1 MTKLVLAMIA
11 VVTVACGGDKE
22 DPYSPFD
29 NDHWLNS
36 ESCSALERSE
46 VAELWSE
53 IADLDRS
60 EREKAA
66 NDAFQVYADLP
77 TGLALDRYD
86 YYFNVA
92 SCLYWLNENAD

>member
-1 MTKLVLAMIA
+1 MIKLVLAMIA
-11 VVTVACGGDKE
+11 VVTVACGGDKK

-36 ESCSALERSE
+36 QGCSALERWE

-53 IADLDRS
+53 IADLDRP

-77 TGLALDRYD
+77 AGLAPDIYD
-86 YYFNVA
+86 YSFNAA
-92 SCLYWLNENAD
+92 SCLRWLSENAD